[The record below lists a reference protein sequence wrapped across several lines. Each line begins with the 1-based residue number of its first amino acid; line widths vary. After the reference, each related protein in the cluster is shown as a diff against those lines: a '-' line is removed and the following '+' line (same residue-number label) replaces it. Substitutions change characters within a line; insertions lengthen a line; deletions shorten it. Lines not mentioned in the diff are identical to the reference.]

1 MSGRTLLLGAAGFLA
16 LAGCTGQEESAEPAT
31 TTSTAAI
38 GTVAAV
44 VAGSDGHRE
53 LAVALTDS
61 QLSPVLD
68 GKGEYTLLA
77 PSDAA
82 VDALGSRTERL
93 PDAERIPLM
102 IGVLRGHIL
111 PGQLT
116 LPAIEQAIARKAGPV
131 EMRTMAGDTV
141 RFARSQ
147 QGLTVS
153 RGSITARLS
162 GAPTVASNGA
172 VLPIDAVLMP
182 LK

>member
-1 MSGRTLLLGAAGFLA
+1 MSGRALLLGAAGILA
-16 LAGCTGQEESAEPAT
+16 LAGCSGQNEAASPTT
-31 TTSTAAI
+31 TTSTAAT

-44 VAGSDGHRE
+44 IAGSDRHRE
-53 LAVALTDS
+53 LAAALTDS

-111 PGQLT
+111 PGQVT

-141 RFARSQ
+141 RFARTQ

-153 RGSITARLS
+153 RGSITAKLA